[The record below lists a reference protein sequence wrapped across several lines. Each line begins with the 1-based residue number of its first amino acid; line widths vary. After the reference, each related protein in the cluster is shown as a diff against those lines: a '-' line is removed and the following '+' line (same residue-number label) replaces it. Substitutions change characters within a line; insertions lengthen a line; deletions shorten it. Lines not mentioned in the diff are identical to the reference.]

1 MLDFSFYCFF
11 FEWENFYRGTGT
23 YILKLV
29 TGADEKTQQQ
39 KSRDTVS
46 LSDMCM
52 VVVPAWLGLA
62 GWQAVQLCAEIVEPD
77 HGAVGAL
84 LLGMLSPINKPKY
97 VR

>member
-1 MLDFSFYCFF
+1 M
-11 FEWENFYRGTGT
+11 T
-23 YILKLV
+23 ILKLV
-29 TGADEKTQQQ
+29 FVVIETSVQTDEKAQQL

-46 LSDMCM
+46 FNDMCM
-52 VVVPAWLGLA
+52 VVMPAWLGLA

-84 LLGMLSPINKPKY
+84 LLGMLSSTDKHKY